1 MIEGMKSVT
10 LAAPFSQKKEML
22 KSLRKLGLMHVSSL
36 KRSCEASDV
45 TDKNITVLMNTLS
58 VIREEADKKKN
69 YEQVASEGRDFE
81 ELSSRLEGLIR
92 RRSEDIEELRRLG
105 FAEASLA
112 PWGDFDPAELSA
124 LEGEGVRL
132 SFYTMG
138 KKEKE
143 TLRQDEN
150 VFFISLKEV
159 NKMEAVAVVGE
170 PLSDSFPAVRFIP
183 SGEGLSEVR
192 AKIDALKADMSA
204 ISEELEKANVYA
216 DAFRWQIKLRSQKS
230 MLERVDASCEDVEQ
244 ITLIHG
250 YIPDADLDTFRTFAK
265 DRGYAWLI
273 DDVKDDEMPPTKIR
287 YKGFVRII
295 KPLYDILGTV
305 PGYRE
310 YDISL
315 YFLLYFSV
323 FFAMIIGDAGY
334 GLIFILAAAL
344 IQMKTKKASDM
355 VILIYVL
362 GATTVVWGALT
373 GTWFGSVA
381 IINAIPPL
389 KYLIIPSICN
399 FSMELFGIESV
410 FAQNTVMKF
419 CFILGASQ
427 LVLACVINVV
437 AKIRAKNLSFVA
449 DIGWLLDVLVIYML
463 VLFLVLNEEV
473 NFGIIIAGVAA
484 GFVLICLFGKQEP
497 GVPFVKGMVKS
508 LSDAFTVFLN
518 TISCFGNVMS
528 YIRLFAVGMASLAIA
543 DSFNSM
549 AGGLLSG
556 FALPAGILV
565 LVLGHGLNLI
575 MGLLSVVVHG
585 VRLNLL
591 EFSNQLG
598 MEWNGYSYDP
608 FRETAIK

>member
-1 MIEGMKSVT
+1 MPQSPIRKLAPLAYEAQDRGVKIYRLNIGQPDLPTPQKALDVLKNIDRKT
-10 LAAPFSQKKEML
+10 LEYSPSQGYR
-22 KSLRKLGLMHVSSL
+22 SLREALVGYYERYQIKLKPDEIIITAGGSEAVLFAFM
-36 KRSCEASDV
+36 SCLNPGDEIIVPEPAYANYMSFA
-45 TDKNITVLMNTLS
+45 IS
-58 VIREEADKKKN
+58 AGAVIRAVTTTIEEGFCLPKVEK
-69 YEQVASEGRDFE
+69 FE
-81 ELSSRLEGLIR
+81 ELINERTKAILICNPNNPTGYLYTQKEMNRIRDLVKKYNLYLFSDEVYREFIYTGSPYISAMHLEGIEQNVVLIDSVSKR
-92 RRSEDIEELRRLG
+92 YSECGIRIG
-105 FAEASLA
+105 
-112 PWGDFDPAELSA
+112 A
-124 LEGEGVRL
+124 LI
-132 SFYTMG
+132 T
-138 KKEKE
+138 K
-143 TLRQDEN
+143 N
-150 VFFISLKEV
+150 
-159 NKMEAVAVVGE
+159 EAV
-170 PLSDSFPAVRFIP
+170 R
-183 SGEGLSEVR
+183 
-192 AKIDALKADMSA
+192 
-204 ISEELEKANVYA
+204 
-216 DAFRWQIKLRSQKS
+216 
-230 MLERVDASCEDVEQ
+230 
-244 ITLIHG
+244 
-250 YIPDADLDTFRTFAK
+250 
-265 DRGYAWLI
+265 
-273 DDVKDDEMPPTKIR
+273 
-287 YKGFVRII
+287 
-295 KPLYDILGTV
+295 
-305 PGYRE
+305 
-310 YDISL
+310 
-315 YFLLYFSV
+315 
-323 FFAMIIGDAGY
+323 
-334 GLIFILAAAL
+334 
-344 IQMKTKKASDM
+344 
-355 VILIYVL
+355 
-362 GATTVVWGALT
+362 
-373 GTWFGSVA
+373 
-381 IINAIPPL
+381 
-389 KYLIIPSICN
+389 
-399 FSMELFGIESV
+399 
-410 FAQNTVMKF
+410 NTVMKF